1 MNIENIKIESIQPN
15 LSHNYI
21 LASLTI
27 TFVEDNLKIT
37 GFRIMEKENKK
48 WLLPPSWKSKENGW
62 HKIVI
67 ITEEKEWKKLEKRA
81 IEEYEKNQTKITPP
95 DNSDI
100 KPEEIPF

>member
-15 LSHNYI
+15 LSHNHI

-27 TFVEDNLKIT
+27 FFLEDNLKIT
-37 GFRIMEKENKK
+37 GFRIFEKNNKR
-48 WLLPPSWKSKENGW
+48 WLNPPSWGDNENGW
-62 HKIVI
+62 HEIVR
-67 ITEEKEWKKLEKRA
+67 ITNEKEWKELEKRA
-81 IEEYEKNQTKITPP
+81 IEEYEKSQTKITPP